1 MAAAT
6 TSRENL
12 SAALTIHLIIGL
24 LMDGERQISSSWC
37 PDAALGVANRGS
49 RQEWAC

>member
-12 SAALTIHLIIGL
+12 SAKPTIHLINGL
-24 LMDGERQISSSWC
+24 LMDGEWHFS
-37 PDAALGVANRGS
+37 
-49 RQEWAC
+49 